1 MKFKKVFV
9 KGGVKRLKYTCPAL
23 IFALFRLSMTIV
35 AAQSGYLQ
43 QEQYE
48 EVKED
53 EDEFPTKLAK
63 VDQNRIFKTITEL
76 INLIK
81 A

>member
-1 MKFKKVFV
+1 
-9 KGGVKRLKYTCPAL
+9 
-23 IFALFRLSMTIV
+23 
-35 AAQSGYLQ
+35 LQ

>member
-1 MKFKKVFV
+1 MKFKKVFA

-23 IFALFRLSMTIV
+23 IFALFRLSMNIV
-35 AAQSGYLQ
+35 AVQGGYIQ

-63 VDQNRIFKTITEL
+63 VD
-76 INLIK
+76 
-81 A
+81 